1 MWPQWEDWVSLSAET
16 LDEFTPLC
24 FDYQVFH
31 SVHPH
36 CAGTERCQM
45 CEILCD
51 GIGNLEKTER
61 SVARGEGISFHRIY
75 ESPFFFLRSKDAGI
89 LSTNIRVSIRI
100 LLHDIQRGCMS
111 FTCWRNEF
119 VHWYSWGK
127 KEKCFSVIS
136 SCGRKETR
144 FLIAQWHAG
153 TAPTWTLQPLRRWLW
168 DFIMLLPHWKIN
180 HRFLISLLHLLKNRL
195 CRIIL
200 KPFEAPFTKR
210 NVASL

>member
-75 ESPFFFLRSKDAGI
+75 ESPFFFLRIKDAWI

-127 KEKCFSVIS
+127 KRRKNVFQWSRVVA
-136 SCGRKETR
+136 GRK
-144 FLIAQWHAG
+144 H
-153 TAPTWTLQPLRRWLW
+153 
-168 DFIMLLPHWKIN
+168 D
-180 HRFLISLLHLLKNRL
+180 SLLHNDMPARPPPEPCSRSVAGCDISLCCFIIERSTTDSWFLYYTSLKTDFVEL
-195 CRIIL
+195 Y
-200 KPFEAPFTKR
+200 
-210 NVASL
+210 